1 MLGTGEPL
9 MVSVAVINPKQFE
22 TERGYFILLGTSP
35 SLREVRTRKS
45 SQEPPRNTVYWLA
58 LLFVQKLS

>member
-1 MLGTGEPL
+1 